1 MKKSLSP
8 LFAVVVALSIAAC
21 GEKKDTTPPVEQPAP
36 EPAPVVAAEP
46 TPEPEKPA
54 EPAPPPAPTK
64 DILTTAAE
72 AGNFTTLLASID
84 QPAAWQP
91 SPAPNVQLMHLPGG
105 PAVAAFDVGFVRV
118 AAGTPFPPHRQGRP
132 GHPRL
137 QQAVRARRHPPRHG
151 DLHLRRPPGRRLQ
164 DLDQVAAQRQ
174 SQPARRAVR
183 GRRRG

>member
-54 EPAPPPAPTK
+54 EPA
-64 DILTTAAE
+64 L
-72 AGNFTTLLASID
+72 
-84 QPAAWQP
+84 
-91 SPAPNVQLMHLPGG
+91 APNVQLMHLPGG

-118 AAGTPFPPHRQGRP
+118 AAGTPFPPHRHVGDEHVLVLQGSYRDSTGPTVRP
-132 GHPRL
+132 G
-137 QQAVRARRHPPRHG
+137 
-151 DLHLRRPPGRRLQ
+151 
-164 DLDQVAAQRQ
+164 DQVHMPTGTEHHFIAAPERDLIYAVVVGGIEIGGL
-174 SQPARRAVR
+174 PVGIPRAPTP
-183 GRRRG
+183 